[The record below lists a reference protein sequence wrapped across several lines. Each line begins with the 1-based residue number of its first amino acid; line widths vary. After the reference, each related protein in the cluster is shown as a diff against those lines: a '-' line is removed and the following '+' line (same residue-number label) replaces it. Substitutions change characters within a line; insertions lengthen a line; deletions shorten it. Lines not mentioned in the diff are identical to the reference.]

1 MVAAVP
7 TVVGLGGDGLSDPV
21 ALDSGFPLAMLV
33 GAGLVASGAVIA
45 AVMFRGQDTCGDL
58 RPSSEEPV
66 FLCGVD
72 GPPLADHSAR

>member
-1 MVAAVP
+1 MP
-7 TVVGLGGDGLSDPV
+7 TVVGLGGDGLSDPL

-45 AVMFRGQDTCGDL
+45 AVMFRGQDACRDL
-58 RPSSEEPV
+58 QPSREEPV

-72 GPPLADHSAR
+72 GPPLAEQSVR